1 VTKVPHVL
9 QQNTFIRWAPDS
21 RALCQSMIFWHLG
34 QSGSEIVVDRFML
47 STSLVNREYRTLGHP
62 LYRLPVT
69 EAQICFGDETGYPC
83 EKRKS

>member
-1 VTKVPHVL
+1 
-9 QQNTFIRWAPDS
+9 
-21 RALCQSMIFWHLG
+21 
-34 QSGSEIVVDRFML
+34 ML